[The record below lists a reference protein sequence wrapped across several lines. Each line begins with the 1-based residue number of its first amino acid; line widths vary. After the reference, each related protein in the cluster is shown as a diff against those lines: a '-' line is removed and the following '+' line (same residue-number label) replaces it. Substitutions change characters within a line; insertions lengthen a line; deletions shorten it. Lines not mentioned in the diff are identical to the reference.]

1 MMRSYREWRMR
12 QAARA
17 DAERGVEA
25 EEDRLTEILGTR
37 PAWHVRDNQRHAQIG
52 ASLKKVAA
60 LEEVKGD
67 RETTEE
73 HTRRHG
79 NRALLKVGLV
89 GAVLAE
95 WIGSTWV
102 LGGLGL
108 GTLERTVLGLFLAL
122 ALIGI
127 TVQLVKNQPEEGP
140 APEQQPAPSRFRWF
154 LALYGLVI
162 AALAI
167 ARLEE
172 QSAELS
178 RAGMFAQAVL
188 MVAISIGP
196 AWASEKILRKL
207 RPAEHDHIHW
217 KRLRRRERELSRE
230 VRGAEAFTAGVSIR
244 AQRFDEEA
252 ARLRAI
258 YRIAHRLASADL
270 ARAEAEPIT
279 VEIIPPERSSS

>member
-1 MMRSYREWRMR
+1 MLRTYREWRMR

-17 DAERGVEA
+17 DAEHGVQA

-37 PAWHVRDNQRHAQIG
+37 PTWQVRDNQRHAQIG
-52 ASLKKVAA
+52 ASLKKAAA

-67 RETTEE
+67 RETSEE

-79 NRALLKVGLV
+79 SRVFLKMGLI

-108 GTLERTVLGLFLAL
+108 ETLERTVLGLFLAL

-127 TVQLVKNQPEEGP
+127 TVQLVKSQPEEGP
-140 APEQQPAPSRFRWF
+140 ASEPPPVTTRFRLF
-154 LALYGLVI
+154 LGLYGLVI

-167 ARLEE
+167 LRLEE

-196 AWASEKILRKL
+196 AWASEKVLRKL

-217 KRLRRRERELSRE
+217 QRLRRRERELSRE
-230 VRGAEAFTAGVSIR
+230 VRRAEAFTAGMSVR
-244 AQRFDEEA
+244 TQRFDEKA

-258 YRIAHRLASADL
+258 YRVAHRLASAD
-270 ARAEAEPIT
+270 RAPSEFEPVT
-279 VEIIPPERSSS
+279 VEIITPERNPS